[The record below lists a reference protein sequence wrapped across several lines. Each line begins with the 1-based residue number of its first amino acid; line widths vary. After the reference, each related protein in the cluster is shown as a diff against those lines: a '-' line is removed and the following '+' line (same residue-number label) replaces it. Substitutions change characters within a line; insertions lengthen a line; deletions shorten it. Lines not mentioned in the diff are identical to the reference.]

1 LFQTKTNFSKKDY
14 TIFGSMITFFL
25 LFGWVCPFYF
35 ITGIPCPG
43 CFITRSILSLLQFD
57 LSQAFYYSAVGV
69 WLPVIAI
76 ALAILYKLNK
86 NLLAKKLIFITC
98 SIIIIYW
105 LYRLIWQF
113 GTAPFVFNNHSLLAY
128 FLQR

>member
-1 LFQTKTNFSKKDY
+1 
-14 TIFGSMITFFL
+14 MITFFL